1 MKKIL
6 KYLPVLALLTIV
18 AACGNNKNASETT
31 DATDADTLV
40 ADIYNENAPVPF
52 VDLDKEYPK
61 KTIYIEDIADVRYVP
76 LETNDS
82 CLISFPS
89 KIVMRDSL
97 IIISDTQQNEIYF
110 FNSDGKYLSKISHH
124 GRGPLEYYNVYNTC
138 VDFDRKLVYIADPYS
153 YPRKV
158 KAYNFDGTY
167 NYDFPLSDEFLYNIS
182 IKEIEMLDK
191 DHIIFSQRSSTS
203 NIRTTLDSIPFR
215 IINVFSGEVTPV
227 DITVDRPGETGITYV
242 AEDGRASSTGFS
254 LGSMYKVDNDIV
266 LSDYTHPMVY
276 IMHNGELRPLLERSL
291 KQSPSPDYGRLSS
304 VMAHT
309 DRYIFIQRMETE
321 IDRKNTNIEV
331 TDARDYMY
339 DRNTDTMVEIE
350 DIRSRD
356 SGIRE
361 LIEMWG
367 TNVPRNT
374 VVRGLPIFV
383 YKGLSEKGKLKGRLK
398 ELVDSL
404 DDEANHILTIMKFK

>member
-1 MKKIL
+1 MNKTL
-6 KYLPVLALLTIV
+6 KYLAALAVLVIV
-18 AACGNNKNASETT
+18 AACGNSKGASETS
-31 DATDADTLV
+31 DATDAYTLV
-40 ADIYNENAPVPF
+40 ADIYYENAPVPF

-61 KTIYIEDIADVRYVP
+61 KTIYIEDLADVRYVP

-97 IIISDTQQNEIYF
+97 IIITDSQQDEIYF
-110 FNSDGKYLSKISHH
+110 FNSDGKYLNKISHK
-124 GRGPLEYYNVYNTC
+124 GSGPQEYYHIYGSC

-167 NYDFPLSDEFLYNIS
+167 NYDFPLSDEFLYHIS

-215 IINVFSGEVTPV
+215 KINVFSGEVTPV
-227 DITVDRPGETGITYV
+227 DITVDRPGETGINYV
-242 AEDGRASSTGFS
+242 SEDGKSRSTGFS
-254 LGSMYKVDNDIV
+254 LGSMYKVANDIV

-291 KQSPSPDYGRLSS
+291 KQSPSRDYGRLSS

-309 DRYIFIQRMETE
+309 DRYFFIRRTETE
-321 IDRKNTNIEV
+321 IDRKNTNIEIKDQR
-331 TDARDYMY
+331 TFMY
-339 DRNTDTMVEIE
+339 DRKTDTMVEIE
-350 DIRSRD
+350 EIRSRD

-361 LIEMWG
+361 LIEMSN

-374 VVRGLPIFV
+374 VVRSLPIFV

-404 DDEANHILTIMKFK
+404 DDEANPILTIMKFK

>member
-1 MKKIL
+1 MKRIFG
-6 KYLPVLALLTIV
+6 YLAALAVLVIV
-18 AACGNNKNASETT
+18 AACSNSRKTSDTADTNA
-31 DATDADTLV
+31 ADTLV
-40 ADIYNENAPVPF
+40 ADIYDENAPVPF

-82 CLISFPS
+82 CLISYPD

-97 IIISDTQQNEIYF
+97 IIITDRQQDEIFF
-110 FNSDGKYLSKISHH
+110 FNADGKYLNKISHK
-124 GRGPLEYYNVYNTC
+124 GSGPMEYNGIYQSC
-138 VDFDRKLVYIADPYS
+138 VDFDRKLVYILDLTS
-153 YPRKV
+153 YPRKF
-158 KAYNFDGTY
+158 KAYDFDGSY
-167 NYDFPLSDEFLYNIS
+167 NYELPFTDLELSF
-182 IKEIEMLDK
+182 KEMEMLDK
-191 DHIIFSQRSSTS
+191 DNIIFARSTS
-203 NIRTTLDSIPFR
+203 TTNYRTTLDSIPFR

-227 DITVDRPGETGITYV
+227 DITVDRPGETGMTYIT
-242 AEDGRASSTGFS
+242 EDGRSRSTSFS

-266 LSDYTHPMVY
+266 LSDYTHPTVY

-291 KQSPSPDYGRLSS
+291 KQSPSRDYGRLSS

-309 DRYIFIQRMETE
+309 DRYFFIRRTETE

-331 TDARDYMY
+331 TDARDYIY
-339 DRNTDTMVEIE
+339 DRKTDTMVEIE
-350 DIRSRD
+350 DILSRD

-361 LIEMWG
+361 LVEMWG

-374 VVRGLPIFV
+374 VVRGMPIFV
-383 YKGLSEKGKLKGRLK
+383 YKGLSEKSKLKGRLK

-404 DDEANHILTIMKFK
+404 DDEANPILTIMKFK

>member
-1 MKKIL
+1 MNKTL
-6 KYLPVLALLTIV
+6 KYLAALAVLVIV
-18 AACGNNKNASETT
+18 AACGNSKRASETS
-31 DATDADTLV
+31 DATDADTLI
-40 ADIYNENAPVPF
+40 ADIYDENAPVPF

-61 KTIYIEDIADVRYVP
+61 KTIYIEDLADVRYVP

-82 CLISFPS
+82 CLISFPH

-97 IIISDTQQNEIYF
+97 IIITDKQQDEIFF
-110 FNSDGKYLSKISHH
+110 FNTDGKYLSKISHK
-124 GRGPLEYYNVYNTC
+124 GSGPMEYHRIYQSC
-138 VDFDRKLVYIADPYS
+138 VDFDRKLVYILDLTS
-153 YPRKV
+153 YPHKF
-158 KAYNFDGTY
+158 KAYDFDGSY
-167 NYDFPLSDEFLYNIS
+167 NYELPFTDLELSF
-182 IKEIEMLDK
+182 KEMEMPDK
-191 DHIIFSQRSSTS
+191 DNIIFARSSSTS
-203 NIRTTLDSIPFR
+203 NYRTTLDSIPFR
-215 IINVFSGEVTPV
+215 KINVFSGEVTPV

-291 KQSPSPDYGRLSS
+291 KQSPSQDYGRLSS

-331 TDARDYMY
+331 TDARNYMY
-339 DRNTDTMVEIE
+339 DRKTDTIVEIE
-350 DIRSRD
+350 DILSRD

-383 YKGLSEKGKLKGRLK
+383 YRGLSEKGKLKGRLK

-404 DDEANHILTIMKFK
+404 DDEANPILTIMKFK

>member
-1 MKKIL
+1 METIFR
-6 KYLPVLALLTIV
+6 YLAALAVLVIF
-18 AACGNNKNASETT
+18 AACSNSRKTSETADT
-31 DATDADTLV
+31 TAADTLV
-40 ADIYNENAPVPF
+40 ADIYDENAPVPF
-52 VDLDKEYPK
+52 VDLDKDYPK

-82 CLISFPS
+82 CLISYPN

-110 FNSDGKYLSKISHH
+110 FNSEGKYLSKISHH
-124 GRGPLEYYNVYNTC
+124 GRGPLEYYDVYRTC

-167 NYDFPLSDEFLYNIS
+167 DYDFPLSDEFLYNIS

-191 DHIIFSQRSSTS
+191 DHIIFSQHSSTS
-203 NIRTTLDSIPFR
+203 NLRTTLDSIPFR

-227 DITVDRPGETGITYV
+227 DITVDRPGETGISYAT
-242 AEDGRASSTGFS
+242 EDGRARSSSFS

-266 LSDYTHPMVY
+266 LSDYTHPTVY

-291 KQSPSPDYGRLSS
+291 NQSPSRDYGRLSS

-309 DRYIFIQRMETE
+309 DRYFFIRRTETE
-321 IDRKNTNIEV
+321 IDRKNTNIEIKDQR
-331 TDARDYMY
+331 TFMY
-339 DRNTDTMVEIE
+339 DRKTDTMVEIE
-350 DIRSRD
+350 DILSRD

-361 LIEMWG
+361 LVEMWG

-374 VVRGLPIFV
+374 VVRGMPIFV
-383 YKGLSEKGKLKGRLK
+383 YKRLSEKGKLKGRLK

-404 DDEANHILTIMKFK
+404 DDEANPILTIMKFK

>member
-1 MKKIL
+1 MKKIFG
-6 KYLPVLALLTIV
+6 YLAALAVLVIV
-18 AACGNNKNASETT
+18 AACSNSRKTSETADT
-31 DATDADTLV
+31 TATDTLV
-40 ADIYNENAPVPF
+40 ADIYDENAPVPF

-82 CLISFPS
+82 CLISFPH

-97 IIISDTQQNEIYF
+97 IIITDKQQDEIF
-110 FNSDGKYLSKISHH
+110 LFNTDGKYLNKISHK
-124 GRGPLEYYNVYNTC
+124 GSGPMEYHRIYQSC
-138 VDFDRKLVYIADPYS
+138 VDFDRKLVYILDLTS
-153 YPRKV
+153 YPHKF
-158 KAYNFDGTY
+158 KAYDFDGSY
-167 NYDFPLSDEFLYNIS
+167 NYELPFTDLELSFE
-182 IKEIEMLDK
+182 EMEMPDK
-191 DHIIFSQRSSTS
+191 DNIIFARSSSTS
-203 NIRTTLDSIPFR
+203 NYRTTLDSIPFR
-215 IINVFSGEVTPV
+215 KINVFSGEVTPV

-254 LGSMYKVDNDIV
+254 LGSMYKVNNDIV

-291 KQSPSPDYGRLSS
+291 KQSPSQDFGRLSS

-331 TDARDYMY
+331 MDARNYMY
-339 DRNTDTMVEIE
+339 DRKTDTMVEIE
-350 DIRSRD
+350 DILSRD
-356 SGIRE
+356 SGKRE

-374 VVRGLPIFV
+374 VVRGMPIFV

-404 DDEANHILTIMKFK
+404 DDEANPILTIMKFK

>member
-1 MKKIL
+1 MNKTL
-6 KYLPVLALLTIV
+6 KYLAALAVLVIV
-18 AACGNNKNASETT
+18 AACGNSKGASETS

-40 ADIYNENAPVPF
+40 ADIYDENAPVPF

-61 KTIYIEDIADVRYVP
+61 KTIYIEDLADVRYVP

-97 IIISDTQQNEIYF
+97 IIITDSQQNEIYF
-110 FNSDGKYLSKISHH
+110 FNTDGKYLNKISHK
-124 GRGPLEYYNVYNTC
+124 GSGPQEYNRIYQSC
-138 VDFDRKLVYIADPYS
+138 VDFDRKLVYILDLTS
-153 YPRKV
+153 YPHKF
-158 KAYNFDGTY
+158 KAYDFDGSY
-167 NYDFPLSDEFLYNIS
+167 NYELPFTDLELSF
-182 IKEIEMLDK
+182 KEMEMLDK
-191 DHIIFSQRSSTS
+191 DNIIFARSSSTS
-203 NIRTTLDSIPFR
+203 NYRTTLDSIPFR

-254 LGSMYKVDNDIV
+254 LGSMYKVNNDIV

-291 KQSPSPDYGRLSS
+291 KQSPSQDYGRLSS

-331 TDARDYMY
+331 TDARNYMY
-339 DRNTDTMVEIE
+339 DRKTDTMVEIE

-361 LIEMWG
+361 LIEMWD

-404 DDEANHILTIMKFK
+404 DDEANPILTIMKFK

>member
-1 MKKIL
+1 
-6 KYLPVLALLTIV
+6 
-18 AACGNNKNASETT
+18 
-31 DATDADTLV
+31 
-40 ADIYNENAPVPF
+40 
-52 VDLDKEYPK
+52 
-61 KTIYIEDIADVRYVP
+61 
-76 LETNDS
+76 
-82 CLISFPS
+82 
-89 KIVMRDSL
+89 MRDSL
-97 IIISDTQQNEIYF
+97 IIITDSQQDEIFF
-110 FNSDGKYLSKISHH
+110 FNTDGKYLNKISHH
-124 GRGPLEYYNVYNTC
+124 GRGPQEYYNVYSTC

-215 IINVFSGEVTPV
+215 KINVFSGEVTPI
-227 DITVDRPGETGITYV
+227 DITVDHPGETGISYAT
-242 AEDGRASSTGFS
+242 EDGRARSSNVS
-254 LGSMYKVDNDIV
+254 IGSMYKVGNDVV

-291 KQSPSPDYGRLSS
+291 KQSPSRDYGRLSS

-309 DRYIFIQRMETE
+309 DRYFFIRRTETE
-321 IDRKNTNIEV
+321 IDRKNTNIEIKDQR
-331 TDARDYMY
+331 TFMY
-339 DRNTDTMVEIE
+339 DRKTDTMVEIE
-350 DIRSRD
+350 EIRSRD

-361 LIEMWG
+361 LIEMWN

-374 VVRGLPIFV
+374 VVRSLPIFV

-404 DDEANHILTIMKFK
+404 DDEANPILTIMKFK